1 MMSNM
6 KTMFDLNKID
16 SQGGKVDSTNQQ
28 SGQASVNALEVRNLN
43 FYYGSFQG
51 LKNINLDIEQGKV
64 TAFIGPSGCGKST
77 LLRTLNRMYDLYP
90 GQRAEGEINFY
101 GQNILEPGQDLN
113 LLRSRIGMVFQK
125 PTPFPMSIYENIAFG
140 VRLYEKLSRS
150 EMDERVEW
158 ALNKAAL
165 WTEAKDKLNQSGL
178 SLSGG
183 QQQRLCIARGVA
195 VKPSVI
201 LLDEPTSALD
211 PISTGK
217 IEELINELKHEYTIA
232 IVTHNMQ
239 QAARVSDYT
248 AYMYLGSLVEY
259 GKTDEIFIKPKRKET
274 EDYITGR
281 FG

>member
-1 MMSNM
+1 
-6 KTMFDLNKID
+6 MFDLNTID
-16 SQGGKVDSTNQQ
+16 SQGMRMIESNNQQ
-28 SGQASVNALEVRNLN
+28 TTREVKNALEVRNLN
-43 FYYGSFQG
+43 FFYGAFQG
-51 LKNINLDIEQGKV
+51 LKNINLNIEEGKV

-101 GQNILEPGQDLN
+101 GQNILAPGQDLN

-165 WTEAKDKLNQSGL
+165 WNEAKDKLNQSGL

-248 AYMYLGSLVEY
+248 AYMYLGSLIEY

>member
-6 KTMFDLNKID
+6 KTMFDLNKVD
-16 SQGGKVDSTNQQ
+16 SQGGNVDSTNQQ
-28 SGQASVNALEVRNLN
+28 SGQAAVNALEVRNLN
-43 FYYGSFQG
+43 FYYGAFQG

-101 GQNILEPGQDLN
+101 GQNILSPGQDLN

-248 AYMYLGSLVEY
+248 AYMYLGSLIEY